1 MSQSE
6 SMPNDTPP
14 AEEAVAD
21 KIAPEQSPLF
31 ASTLA
36 RGLEVM
42 MAFRAGNPSMN
53 LPEIAAA
60 TGITKSAAQR
70 FAFTLETLGYLRKD
84 PQSKRYQLTP
94 RALSLGFGY
103 LQTNSLIDRASPY
116 LHQLNRECH
125 ESCNLSE
132 PDGDQMVFV
141 ARFPSHNQVMIPMPL
156 GLSLPM
162 YCTAS
167 GRAYLSR
174 LDPKACAEL
183 LNAMPRPSH
192 THATVTDIDALLKKI
207 AQARE
212 EGYSSIEGEYFLG
225 DISLAAPIVD
235 AGGMP
240 LGAINISVPASRW
253 SFEDAR
259 KAFAPALIHTAH
271 AISSAG
277 WSQRS
282 GGFR

>member
-1 MSQSE
+1 MS
-6 SMPNDTPP
+6 TPDNSSS
-14 AEEAVAD
+14 EEASSD
-21 KIAPEQSPLF
+21 KTSPEQSPLF

-36 RGLEVM
+36 RGLEVI

-70 FAFTLETLGYLRKD
+70 FAFTLEALGYLRKD

-103 LQTNSLIDRASPY
+103 LQTDSLIDRAAPY
-116 LHQLNRECH
+116 LHQLNRESH

-132 PDGDQMVFV
+132 PDEYEMVFV

-174 LDPKACAEL
+174 LAPQACAEL
-183 LNAMPRPSH
+183 LAAMPRPAH
-192 THATVTDIDALLKKI
+192 TTATVTDLEPLMQLI

-212 EGYSSIEGEYFLG
+212 DGYSAIEGEYFLG

-235 AGGMP
+235 AAGMP

-259 KAFAPALIHTAH
+259 REFAPALIHTAH

-277 WSQRS
+277 WSQRA

>member
-1 MSQSE
+1 MSQD
-6 SMPNDTPP
+6 SMPDNKLP
-14 AEEAVAD
+14 AD
-21 KIAPEQSPLF
+21 KAAPEDSPLF

-36 RGLEVM
+36 RGLEVI

-70 FAFTLETLGYLRKD
+70 FAFTLEALGYLRKD

-103 LQTNSLIDRASPY
+103 LQTDSLIDRASPY

-132 PDGDQMVFV
+132 PDGYEMVFV

-174 LDPKACAEL
+174 LAPQVCAEL
-183 LNAMPRPSH
+183 LESMPRPMQ
-192 THATVTDIDALLKKI
+192 THATITDLNALLDKI
-207 AQARE
+207 AEARE
-212 EGYSSIEGEYFLG
+212 EGCSSIEGEYFLG

-235 AGGMP
+235 AGGTP

-277 WSQRS
+277 WSQRA

>member
-1 MSQSE
+1 MSTSE
-6 SMPNDTPP
+6 HIPP
-14 AEEAVAD
+14 EKASAD
-21 KIAPEQSPLF
+21 KSSAEQSPLF

-36 RGLEVM
+36 RGLEVIR
-42 MAFRAGNPSMN
+42 AFRAGNPSMN

-60 TGITKSAAQR
+60 TGMTKSAAQR
-70 FAFTLETLGYLRKD
+70 FAFTLESLGYLRKD

-94 RALSLGFGY
+94 RALSLGFGF
-103 LQTNSLIDRASPY
+103 LQTDSLIDRATPY

-132 PDGDQMVFV
+132 PDGHDMVFV

-167 GRAYLSR
+167 GRAYLAYLEPGESH
-174 LDPKACAEL
+174 AL
-183 LNAMPRPSH
+183 LSAMPRPQQTS
-192 THATVTDIDALLKKI
+192 ATITDLDELSRVITRT
-207 AQARE
+207 RE
-212 EGYSSIEGEYFLG
+212 EGYCIIEGEYFLG
-225 DISLAAPIVD
+225 DISLAAPILD
-235 AGGMP
+235 AAGMP

-253 SFEDAR
+253 NLEDAR
-259 KAFAPALIHTAH
+259 RELAPALIHTAH

-277 WSQRS
+277 QSQRA

>member
-1 MSQSE
+1 MNQDSLPE
-6 SMPNDTPP
+6 DNRP
-14 AEEAVAD
+14 AD
-21 KIAPEQSPLF
+21 NIAPEDSPLF

-36 RGLEVM
+36 RGLEVIT
-42 MAFRAGNPSMN
+42 AFRAGNPSMN

-70 FAFTLETLGYLRKD
+70 FAFTLEALGYLRKD
-84 PQSKRYQLTP
+84 PHSKRYQLTP

-103 LQTNSLIDRASPY
+103 LQTDSLIDRASPY

-132 PDGDQMVFV
+132 PDGHEMVFV

-174 LDPKACAEL
+174 LEPQACADL
-183 LNAMPRPSH
+183 LRAMPRPAQ
-192 THATVTDIDALLKKI
+192 THATITDLETLQDKI
-207 AQARE
+207 AEARS
-212 EGYSSIEGEYFLG
+212 EGFSSIEGEYFLG

-253 SFEDAR
+253 GHEEAR
-259 KAFAPALIHTAH
+259 KAFGPALIHTAH

-277 WSQRS
+277 WSQRA

>member
-1 MSQSE
+1 
-6 SMPNDTPP
+6 MPTDHLSLDAATI
-14 AEEAVAD
+14 D
-21 KIAPEQSPLF
+21 KVAPEQSPLF

-36 RGLEVM
+36 RGLEVLTT
-42 MAFRAGNPSMN
+42 FRAGNPSMN

-60 TGITKSAAQR
+60 AGITKSAAQR

-94 RALSLGFGY
+94 RTLSLGLGY
-103 LQTNSLIDRASPY
+103 LQTNNLIDRASPY

-132 PDGDQMVFV
+132 PDDHQMVFV

-174 LDPKACAEL
+174 LPVQFCASL
-183 LNAMPRPSH
+183 LDAMPRSAH
-192 THATVTDIDALLKKI
+192 THATITELDALMDKI
-207 AQARE
+207 AEARDD
-212 EGYSSIEGEYFLG
+212 GYSSIEGEYFLG

-235 AGGMP
+235 TVGMP

-253 SFEDAR
+253 SLDEAR

>member
-1 MSQSE
+1 MSQD
-6 SMPNDTPP
+6 SMPDEKLP
-14 AEEAVAD
+14 AD
-21 KIAPEQSPLF
+21 KVAPEDSPLF

-36 RGLEVM
+36 RGLEVI

-60 TGITKSAAQR
+60 TSITKSAAQR
-70 FAFTLETLGYLRKD
+70 FAFTLEALGYLRKD

-103 LQTNSLIDRASPY
+103 LQTDSLIDRASPY

-132 PDGDQMVFV
+132 PDGHEMVFV

-174 LDPKACAEL
+174 LEPQACADL
-183 LNAMPRPSH
+183 LRAMPRPMH
-192 THATVTDIDALLKKI
+192 THATITDLDALLETI
-207 AQARE
+207 AEARE

-235 AGGMP
+235 AGGTP

-253 SFEDAR
+253 SFQDAR

-277 WSQRS
+277 WSQRA

>member
-1 MSQSE
+1 MPSE
-6 SMPNDTPP
+6 PTPHDTLPP
-14 AEEAVAD
+14 QASDSDALS
-21 KIAPEQSPLF
+21 PQQSPLF

-36 RGLEVM
+36 RGLEVI

-84 PQSKRYQLTP
+84 PHSKRYQLTP

-103 LQTNSLIDRASPY
+103 LQTDSLIDRASPY

-132 PDGDQMVFV
+132 PDGHEMVFV

-174 LDPKACAEL
+174 LAPQACAEL
-183 LNAMPRPSH
+183 LDAMPRPSH
-192 THATVTDIDALLKKI
+192 THATVTELDALLSKI
-207 AQARE
+207 GEARE
-212 EGYSSIEGEYFLG
+212 EGYSAIEGEYFLG

>member
-1 MSQSE
+1 MSTSDNTPPE
-6 SMPNDTPP
+6 DTP
-14 AEEAVAD
+14 AEDNLAG
-21 KIAPEQSPLF
+21 KTPPEQSPLF

-36 RGLEVM
+36 RGLEVI

-60 TGITKSAAQR
+60 TQMTKSAAQR

-103 LQTNSLIDRASPY
+103 LQTDSLIDRATPY

-132 PDGDQMVFV
+132 PDGNDMVFV
-141 ARFPSHNQVMIPMPL
+141 ARFPSHNQIMIPMPL

-167 GRAYLSR
+167 GRAYLSH
-174 LDPKACAEL
+174 LPIETTTAL
-183 LNAMPRPSH
+183 LAGMPRPAQ
-192 THATVTDIDALLKKI
+192 TAATITDLDKLLEVI

-212 EGYSSIEGEYFLG
+212 EGYSIIEGEYFLG
-225 DISLAAPIVD
+225 DISLAAPILD
-235 AGGMP
+235 AAGTP

-253 SFEDAR
+253 TFEDAR
-259 KAFAPALIHTAH
+259 REFAPALIHTAR

-277 WSQRS
+277 ASQRA